1 MSVIPSYTMLCEM
14 PNSDFL
20 KFFLKKQMKKLRNFK
35 NTVIYAYLMGQA
47 TDKRRR

>member
-20 KFFLKKQMKKLRNFK
+20 KFFLKKQMKKQQKVR
-35 NTVIYAYLMGQA
+35 QA
-47 TDKRRR
+47 LKLLILKASMTLQHP